1 MLRTL
6 KGEFISLVTTHRHG
20 FGGCRVLCFQA
31 SELHARSM
39 KLR

>member
-1 MLRTL
+1 MLCTL

-20 FGGCRVLCFQA
+20 LGGCRVLCFQK
-31 SELHARSM
+31 SELHARSV